1 MIIRNV
7 LRSGLSEHH
16 LVAISLFDVRCPT
29 STLLRK
35 NLNGGKVKHIPFYK
49 AYYRHFNKGYK
60 NKKNHSYK
68 RYIYIFILLQSS
80 YCHIPLGNIYIS
92 KSLHT

>member
-29 STLLRK
+29 ATLLRK
-35 NLNGGKVKHIPFYK
+35 KPEWWESKTYSILQGILPAFQQRIQKQKKSFVQTIHIHFYFV
-49 AYYRHFNKGYK
+49 AV
-60 NKKNHSYK
+60 
-68 RYIYIFILLQSS
+68 
-80 YCHIPLGNIYIS
+80 
-92 KSLHT
+92 

>member
-60 NKKNHSYK
+60 NKKKSFVQT
-68 RYIYIFILLQSS
+68 I
-80 YCHIPLGNIYIS
+80 HIHFYFVAV
-92 KSLHT
+92 